1 MIRTVILMLTLSAP
15 VLAQQQQAID
25 AYLKANELENLL
37 KQKPGQRDRFDLQN
51 LLPERRSNDFLSYL
65 EATSYKGLIDAVDAA
80 RLNKFAAAA
89 GGSGGST
96 ALLSKVAV
104 PAVLGLGVEY
114 GSILQ
119 QTEGMATTLR
129 GNLLGLGRWGLGSQQ
144 FQYCPEIAQ
153 DTCSASEQF
162 LRRFSVATT
171 FENVRKQDET
181 VTVATAGGPAV
192 ADLFTQDFRMSAWGL
207 RFDLTRNNLDDP
219 KYITKW
225 REQIAKLRGDQTAD
239 QLTLAVAGAFKGA
252 TSEEYL
258 QWRGDILTAINNAVD
273 EREIK
278 AILTRQLDAV
288 VPILE
293 RANPT
298 QADALRTLRRA
309 YSNYFLVR
317 DGLLREAQVH
327 KMSLEYVNSH
337 PQNQPNRSSV
347 RFIYSHQPS
356 SAPAVITLNMALTM
370 YNALQTGASHR
381 LRDVQVAAQLDRS
394 LGDIGSFGRASLA
407 LAGYY
412 QWMKDDALISI
423 GPGNIAPGSG
433 IVLSQPAVKLL
444 GTKGSIGVF
453 QGKLSLPLGQTMK
466 VPLSVTWANRTELI
480 NEKEVR
486 GQIGVTLD
494 MDSLFR

>member
-1 MIRTVILMLTLSAP
+1 MIRTLILMFTLSVPA
-15 VLAQQQQAID
+15 LAQQQAID
-25 AYLKANELENLL
+25 FYFNATELENLI
-37 KQKPGQRDRFDLQN
+37 KQKPGQRIVDDLTN
-51 LLPERRSNDFLSYL
+51 LLPERRSNAFLQYL
-65 EATSYKGLIDAVDAA
+65 EASNYKGLIDAVDAA

-89 GGSGGST
+89 GGSTGST

-104 PAVLGLGVEY
+104 PAVLGLGVEH

-119 QTEGMATTLR
+119 QTNGTSTTLR
-129 GNLLGLGRWGLGSQQ
+129 GNLLGLSRWGLGSQQ
-144 FQYCPEIAQ
+144 FQYCPEVAQ
-153 DTCSASEQF
+153 AACSKSEQF

-171 FENVRKQDET
+171 FEDVRKRDET

-192 ADLFTQDFRMSAWGL
+192 ADLFTQDFRMSSWGL

-219 KYITKW
+219 RYIKKW
-225 REQIAKLRGDQTAD
+225 REQIAKLRGDQNAD
-239 QLTLAVAGAFKGA
+239 QLTIAVSNAFNNA
-252 TSEEYL
+252 SAEYR
-258 QWRGDILTAINNAVD
+258 QWRLDTLTAINNALD
-273 EREIK
+273 AREIK
-278 AILTRQLDAV
+278 TIMARQLDAV
-288 VPILE
+288 IPILE
-293 RANPT
+293 RANPN
-298 QADALRTLRRA
+298 QAEALRTLRRA
-309 YSNYFLVR
+309 YSNYFMVR
-317 DGLLREAQVH
+317 DELLREAQVH

-356 SAPAVITLNMALTM
+356 NAPSVITLNVALTM
-370 YNALQTGASHR
+370 YNELQTGAEHR

-433 IVLSQPAVKLL
+433 IVLPQPAVKLL